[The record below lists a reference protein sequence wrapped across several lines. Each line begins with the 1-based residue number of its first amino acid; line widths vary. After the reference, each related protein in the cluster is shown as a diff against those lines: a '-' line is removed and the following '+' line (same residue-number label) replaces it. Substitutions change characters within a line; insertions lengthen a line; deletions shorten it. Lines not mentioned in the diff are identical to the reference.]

1 MDEFKRKF
9 LLGAAEPR
17 DSILNH
23 PLSTDSDIHV
33 EDSRVAKLLLVL
45 SELDQTF
52 GGVEGIEQSQ
62 LRDLICNA
70 LPACGF
76 VNTRD
81 ACYAIAAVLRIIE
94 GGAHPERIRPKEGAN
109 FPADLKHVRWF
120 SPC

>member
-1 MDEFKRKF
+1 MKKANAKSISKTNLNREWKV
-9 LLGAAEPR
+9 
-17 DSILNH
+17 DSH
-23 PLSTDSDIHV
+23 TPEADSDIYV
-33 EDSRVAKLLLVL
+33 EDPRVAKLLLVL
-45 SELDQTF
+45 SDLDESF

-76 VNTRD
+76 VNSHD

-94 GGAHPERIRPKEGAN
+94 GADPPPESLRQSMT
-109 FPADLKHVRWF
+109 FPPDWHDVRWF